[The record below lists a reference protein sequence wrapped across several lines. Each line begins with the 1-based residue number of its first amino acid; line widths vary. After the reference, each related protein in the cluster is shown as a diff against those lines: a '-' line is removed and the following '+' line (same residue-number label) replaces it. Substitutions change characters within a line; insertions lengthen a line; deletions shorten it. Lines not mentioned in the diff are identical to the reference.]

1 MNNVVLYGVEECGP
15 EADLEVVATL
25 LSSLDRSISAQSISD
40 CFRLGKFSRGSRP
53 RPILIKLIRIS
64 DVNKILS
71 KARQIPKPFT
81 LKPDMSHSQR
91 IRESILLKERWRL
104 LQKVVARKS
113 IRIREESLFVNNQL
127 HGRVVNRKFETNPA
141 SPFCSTGT
149 PDCEA
154 APVSAPI
161 VPEQPALS
169 TVDNLSPVH
178 NNESTSSKRNS
189 QHSTQQFRSP
199 PVTQDLDSVQ
209 QSESPSV
216 TLVGTEPQV
225 SGRQSNS

>member
-1 MNNVVLYGVEECGP
+1 
-15 EADLEVVATL
+15 
-25 LSSLDRSISAQSISD
+25 
-40 CFRLGKFSRGSRP
+40 
-53 RPILIKLIRIS
+53 
-64 DVNKILS
+64 
-71 KARQIPKPFT
+71 
-81 LKPDMSHSQR
+81 MSHSQR

-104 LQKVVARKS
+104 LQKGVARKS

-127 HGRVVNRKFETNPA
+127 HGRVVNQKFETNPA

-178 NNESTSSKRNS
+178 NNESTSSERNS
-189 QHSTQQFRSP
+189 QHSTQQFGSP

-216 TLVGTEPQV
+216 TLVGPEPQV